1 MPQCGPGELARGV
14 TSTHWAGQVRQKS
27 ARRRAEAHKLM
38 EREEAD
44 TAARQEK
51 VDHKLRERLGQFY
64 SKTDLV

>member
-1 MPQCGPGELARGV
+1 M
-14 TSTHWAGQVRQKS
+14 RQKS

-64 SKTDLV
+64 SKTGLV